1 MTAQTISLIVFAAL
15 LLCWAVGA
23 YNRLLRLK
31 SVIASAFGQIELQ
44 LKQRYDLI
52 TPLVEAA
59 KQYLRQENETLAGLM
74 QARDLAD
81 SASLAVR
88 LRPSHGEAV
97 AALSAAEQALD
108 SQLGQFFAVSVSYP
122 SLKGDATVREI
133 SAALG
138 SIESQ
143 VAFLRQTYNQAVLSY
158 NSARGQFPTVLVA
171 RLFFLP
177 PALLLRV
184 TESAAERQTLRVGL

>member
-1 MTAQTISLIVFAAL
+1 MT
-15 LLCWAVGA
+15 
-23 YNRLLRLK
+23 
-31 SVIASAFGQIELQ
+31 
-44 LKQRYDLI
+44 
-52 TPLVEAA
+52 P
-59 KQYLRQENETLAGLM
+59 M
-74 QARDLAD
+74 QSRDLAN
-81 SASLAVR
+81 SASEAVR

-97 AALSAAEQALD
+97 AALSAAEQSLD

-122 SLKGDATVREI
+122 SLKGDAAVREI
-133 SAALG
+133 SATLG
-138 SIESQ
+138 NIESQ